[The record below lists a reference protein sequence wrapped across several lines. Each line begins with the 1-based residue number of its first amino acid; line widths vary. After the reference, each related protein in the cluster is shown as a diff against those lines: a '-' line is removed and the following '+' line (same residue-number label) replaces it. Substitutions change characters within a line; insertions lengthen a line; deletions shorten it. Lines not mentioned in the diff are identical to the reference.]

1 MILSF
6 EEIHDFIKIDFEEEN
21 NLLKLLE
28 EASIEAIKDMTGY
41 DMNISASA
49 KSKIVCLALINEMYK
64 DRGLT
69 TDKAAEK
76 IRPVYNGIII
86 QLHHDARKQKVGEN
100 DG

>member
-1 MILSF
+1 
-6 EEIHDFIKIDFEEEN
+6 
-21 NLLKLLE
+21 
-28 EASIEAIKDMTGY
+28 
-41 DMNISASA
+41 
-49 KSKIVCLALINEMYK
+49 MYK
-64 DRGLT
+64 DRELT